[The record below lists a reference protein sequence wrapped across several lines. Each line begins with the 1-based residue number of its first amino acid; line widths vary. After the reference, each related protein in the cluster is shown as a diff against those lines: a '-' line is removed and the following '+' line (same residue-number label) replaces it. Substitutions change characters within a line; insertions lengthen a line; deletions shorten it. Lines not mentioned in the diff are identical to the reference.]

1 MNEVIKQL
9 GQTILLWSTILLY
22 FHSFSLHFRVKKSC
36 RYIYDDNK
44 WIKNEETKN
53 TFPPIFWKTNRLEEN
68 FNVKRMCVFRFCKR
82 GKLNCFSTF
91 AILFVSFFSLS
102 YCFVFVFELSN
113 FHKKTLWLCFP
124 YKHKVAPH
132 ENEIEKV
139 KWQFDQKWNLQHPI
153 SRKPNEK
160 YSLILLEKGS
170 GLLVLMGLQIIL
182 GLSYYMSLIKWK
194 FLFQFLILF
203 FALENI
209 PPNSK
214 L

>member
-1 MNEVIKQL
+1 
-9 GQTILLWSTILLY
+9 
-22 FHSFSLHFRVKKSC
+22 
-36 RYIYDDNK
+36 
-44 WIKNEETKN
+44 
-53 TFPPIFWKTNRLEEN
+53 
-68 FNVKRMCVFRFCKR
+68 MCVFRFCKR

-91 AILFVSFFSLS
+91 AILFVSFFFSLIALFLCLNYQIS
-102 YCFVFVFELSN
+102 TKNPL
-113 FHKKTLWLCFP
+113 TLTQTFFCFP